1 MSPAK
6 WDEEVCFMAEYVK
19 FQVPDEL
26 KARQATLLEKIAKTG
41 KVRIGSNEATK
52 AAERGTAKLIV
63 IAEDVTP
70 PEIVMHL
77 PLICKE
83 KNIPFT
89 YVSTKKGLGQYS
101 GLNVGSAAIAVL
113 DEGDTKKDFADLT
126 KKLQELAK

>member
-1 MSPAK
+1 
-6 WDEEVCFMAEYVK
+6 MAEYVK
-19 FQVPDEL
+19 FSVPEEMRA
-26 KARQATLLEKIAKTG
+26 KQAGLLEKIAKSG

-83 KNIPFT
+83 KNIPFS
-89 YVSTKKGLGQYS
+89 YVSTKKGLGQYI
-101 GLNVGSAAIAVL
+101 GIDVGSAAIAVL
-113 DEGDTKKDFADLT
+113 DEGEAKKEFADFA

>member
-1 MSPAK
+1 
-6 WDEEVCFMAEYVK
+6 MAEYVK